1 MLIHDPGFE
10 HPRKERRRPAPAYDV
25 VASPDEMVEQS
36 PQLLVPPDEQYR
48 SGPGEFGW
56 EMLDDEEGMAAV
68 EEAVASV
75 KRTKQRGG

>member
-1 MLIHDPGFE
+1 
-10 HPRKERRRPAPAYDV
+10 
-25 VASPDEMVEQS
+25 MVEMM
-36 PQLLVPPDEQYR
+36 PKAIPDPDEQYR

-75 KRTKQRGG
+75 KQGKLGGA

>member
-1 MLIHDPGFE
+1 
-10 HPRKERRRPAPAYDV
+10 
-25 VASPDEMVEQS
+25 MVEQS

-68 EEAVASV
+68 EDAVASV
-75 KRTKQRGG
+75 RRAKPRGG

>member
-1 MLIHDPGFE
+1 
-10 HPRKERRRPAPAYDV
+10 
-25 VASPDEMVEQS
+25 MVEQS

-48 SGPGEFGW
+48 SGAGEFGW

-75 KRTKQRGG
+75 KRTKLRGG